1 MVSQDPKFAPKSE
14 PADSHETLSA
24 MAAAAPVMMQSL
36 LESQHDVLTA
46 SQQLVEET
54 FNFAMKRLD
63 AQREFFAALTQAKD
77 PDALTRLHTEF
88 WNRASAD
95 YAGEF
100 KSVTQSVQGMVQ
112 KLQPPKQAA

>member
-1 MVSQDPKFAPKSE
+1 MANQEPKFDATSE
-14 PADSHETLSA
+14 HADSHETLAA

-36 LESQHDVLTA
+36 LESQRDVLTA
-46 SQQLVEET
+46 SQRLVEET

-63 AQREFFAALTQAKD
+63 AQRAFFAALTEAKD
-77 PDALTRLHTEF
+77 PDALTRLHSEF

-100 KSVTQSVQGMVQ
+100 KSVTQSVQGMVE
-112 KLQPPKQAA
+112 KLQPPKRAA

>member
-1 MVSQDPKFAPKSE
+1 MASRDPKFETTSE
-14 PADSHETLSA
+14 PADSRETLVA

-36 LESQHDVLTA
+36 LESQRDVLTA
-46 SQQLVEET
+46 GQHLVEET
-54 FNFAMKRLD
+54 FSFAMKRLD
-63 AQREFFAALTQAKD
+63 AQRDFFAALTDAKD

-100 KSVTQSVQGMVQ
+100 KSVTQSVQGMVE
-112 KLQPPKQAA
+112 KLQPPKRAA